1 MSVDVVYGLQLLDRA
16 LARMEL
22 ALQVMESAP
31 GPQRSAAIH
40 ALLAQLVAAT
50 VEDRSLRHLTAAN
63 FQLLQRKIVERAG
76 QTGEHYIA
84 WTRKEY
90 RHIWAAAAGGGL
102 LTVFTA
108 ANKMAIYGLQ
118 VPPFVTG
125 LLAGLNYAA
134 SFLVLQWLGLI
145 LATKQPAMTAATL
158 GTIMRTHQGADRL
171 DTVVTYAAQIVRSQL
186 AAALANVIVVALG
199 AYLFS
204 FLWQLLFGAP
214 FLNQHEAEYVFKTT
228 SPVNSLT
235 AWYAALTGV
244 VLWLAALAGGWFD
257 NWAVYH
263 RLPQA
268 IADHRLGQ
276 RIGRSRMVRLAGVVS
291 RNIGGW
297 GTNVSLGLM
306 LGLVP
311 ALGAF
316 FGLPLDVRHVT
327 LNTGA
332 VSLATAGMG
341 KNWFDS
347 GFFTARRAGH
357 RHDVRA
363 QPGRELHPFVVHGRP
378 SVRAAARFSVDLC
391 AQIGPALCKL
401 APQLPATAR
410 AGRPGAGRRSALKH
424 LHTDRT
430 PSDPCG

>member
-1 MSVDVVYGLQLLDRA
+1 M
-16 LARMEL
+16 
-22 ALQVMESAP
+22 
-31 GPQRSAAIH
+31 
-40 ALLAQLVAAT
+40 
-50 VEDRSLRHLTAAN
+50 
-63 FQLLQRKIVERAG
+63 
-76 QTGEHYIA
+76 
-84 WTRKEY
+84 
-90 RHIWAAAAGGGL
+90 
-102 LTVFTA
+102 
-108 ANKMAIYGLQ
+108 
-118 VPPFVTG
+118 
-125 LLAGLNYAA
+125 LAGLNYAA

-214 FLNQHEAEYVFKTT
+214 FLDQHEAEYVFKTT

-276 RIGRSRMVRLAGVVS
+276 RIGRSRMVRLAGLVS

-347 GFFTARRAGH
+347 GFFTLAVLGIGTMFVLNLGVSFTLSLYTAARAFGLPRGFLWTFAG
-357 RHDVRA
+357 RLGQRFA
-363 QPGRELHPFVVHGRP
+363 RSPRSFLLPPGRDD
-378 SVRAAARFSVDLC
+378 RAPEG
-391 AQIGPALCKL
+391 GP
-401 APQLPATAR
+401 
-410 AGRPGAGRRSALKH
+410 H
-424 LHTDRT
+424 
-430 PSDPCG
+430 